1 MSGYIVLDILKFVL
15 SLVLSFVPKLVQ
27 AQMVLIF
34 GMVVILVVVR
44 LAGFLV
50 YNSLVVFFRL
60 IAALFQYVTTA
71 SKSSALDDFNN
82 DMREELDAQD
92 QDVAEHI
99 RVHQLYMEEME
110 QGDIAISVYDSY
122 TEMLHERSQSRW
134 RAPGLDATTTG
145 ARAIKPTPTS
155 GQPTLA
161 LRSLGNDKHGSSN
174 GYSGRADAAET
185 PVTFGWQSIII
196 LILLAYIILPKLG
209 RHLSL
214 FGMPRSQR
222 LCTLLKENF
231 TAIFLVATALVTA
244 AAAMLFG
251 FFAIVVP
258 LASWSLFS
266 ICRDMTMWEKIL
278 SQQLPSD
285 DIIPE
290 VPFSSPS
297 STARP
302 YLSPPGG
309 RHFLPMSMQAYIAKE
324 AKEHPEQV
332 CGRPAKECI
341 AVVSQLHCLHDQ
353 LDWERDGHLADQKA
367 TKKVYAKH
375 ERAMRGTQRS
385 LEKEVEGLAAQKA
398 QLEIGLAGLR
408 EAHEKAVAEHQT
420 SQLLLQMDFEDLGK
434 ETELLR
440 QSVGP
445 SATRTVGSL
454 KKRLAEAELTGE
466 RREAEMEELRRSNA
480 AEVEKLE
487 GQLSRLYRA
496 YLRAEGETRD
506 MGLVQGQLRESQE
519 RARRFLVVGVNA
531 EKRRLASQANHLE
544 FKKSCRGTLETSVE
558 RLKRVADLEA
568 TVRELRAEL
577 GIETVAYSDA
587 TEGNAA

>member
-1 MSGYIVLDILKFVL
+1 MSGYIVLDILKFLL
-15 SLVLSFVPKLVQ
+15 SLVPKLVQ

-34 GMVVILVVVR
+34 GMVVILIVVR
-44 LAGFLV
+44 LAGILV
-50 YNSLVVFFRL
+50 YNSLVNFFRL
-60 IAALFQYVTTA
+60 IAALFQYATTA
-71 SKSSALDDFNN
+71 SKPSSLDDFNN
-82 DMREELDAQD
+82 NMREELDAQD
-92 QDVAEHI
+92 RDVAEHI

-134 RAPGLDATTTG
+134 KAPGLDATPTG
-145 ARAIKPTPTS
+145 TRAIKPTPTS
-155 GQPTLA
+155 GQSTPS

-174 GYSGRADAAET
+174 GYSGHADAAET
-185 PVTFGWQSIII
+185 PVTFGWQGVIIFT
-196 LILLAYIILPKLG
+196 LLAYIILPKLS
-209 RHLSL
+209 RHLS
-214 FGMPRSQR
+214 FGMLSSQR

-231 TAIFLVATALVTA
+231 TAVFLVATALVTTT
-244 AAAMLFG
+244 AAMLFG

-258 LASWSLFS
+258 LAFGSLFVM
-266 ICRDMTMWEKIL
+266 CRDMTVWERIL

-285 DIIPE
+285 DTTPE
-290 VPFSSPS
+290 VPLSSPS

-302 YLSPPGG
+302 YLAPPGG
-309 RHFLPMSMQAYIAKE
+309 RHLLPTSMQAYIAKE
-324 AKEHPEQV
+324 AREHPEQV

-341 AVVSQLHCLHDQ
+341 AVVSQLYCLHDQ
-353 LDWERDGHLADQKA
+353 IDCERNGHLADQNA
-367 TKKVYAKH
+367 TKKVYAKQ
-375 ERAMRGTQRS
+375 ERAMRGAQRS
-385 LEKEVEGLAAQKA
+385 LEKEVKGLAAQKA
-398 QLEIGLAGLR
+398 QLEIDLAGLR
-408 EAHEKAVAEHQT
+408 EAHEQAVAEHQT

-445 SATRTVGSL
+445 GAIRAVGSL

-466 RREAEMEELRRSNA
+466 RHEAEVEELRRSNA

-496 YLRAEGETRD
+496 YLRAEEETRD

-531 EKRRLASQANHLE
+531 EKRRLASQVNHLE
-544 FKKSCRGTLETSVE
+544 FKKMCQGTLEISVE
-558 RLKRVADLEA
+558 RLKRVTELEA
-568 TVRELRAEL
+568 TIRELRAEL
-577 GIETVAYSDA
+577 GVETMAYSD
-587 TEGNAA
+587 TKQ